1 MQIGKNTVVS
11 LDIELMDISGELVE
25 RSEHSMTYLH
35 GGYANIFPV
44 VESALE
50 GKTQGATLKLRLEP
64 EEAFGD
70 YDEELVRLEAREH
83 FPEVLQVGMQFE
95 GVPGE
100 DGESCIY
107 TVTDIAEGKVVLDGN
122 HPLAGMA
129 LDFACT
135 VVGVRAATEEEVEH
149 RHVHGPDGDP
159 VHVAH

>member
-11 LDIELMDISGELVE
+11 LEVELSEISGELVE
-25 RSEHSMTYLH
+25 RSDHPLTYLH

-44 VESALE
+44 VEAALE
-50 GKTQGATLKLRLEP
+50 GKELGAKLRLRLEP

-70 YDEELVRLEAREH
+70 YDEELVRLEERER

-95 GVPGE
+95 GIPGE
-100 DGESCIY
+100 GADSLIY
-107 TVTDIAEGKVVLDGN
+107 TVTDIADGKVVLDGN

-129 LDFACT
+129 LDFTCT
-135 VVGVRAATEEEVEH
+135 VLGVRAATEEEVEH